1 MEIIKNLPD
10 DIVLEIYI
18 KHLKRFRLHNGTL
31 IKLLD
36 FDKYKFL
43 EKYVHRKIKSL
54 VYGTYGLDNEIKC
67 VITHTTPNLVERNRK
82 DSHIDDDLFCVTLTM
97 KDNSVK
103 YHVDRFRLKKIQ
115 DINITSPSNMY
126 NRGEYKDYDWEVLSY
141 TYEIF

>member
-10 DIVLEIYI
+10 DIVLDIYV
-18 KHLKRFRLHNGTL
+18 KYLKRYRLHNGTL

-54 VYGTYGLDNEIKC
+54 KHNTYGLENEIKC

-82 DSHIDDDLFCVTLTM
+82 DSRIDDDMFCLTLTI

-103 YHVDRFRLKKIQ
+103 YDVDRFRLKKIQ

-126 NRGEYKDYDWEVLSY
+126 HRCEYKDCDWEVLRY

>member
-1 MEIIKNLPD
+1 M
-10 DIVLEIYI
+10 
-18 KHLKRFRLHNGTL
+18 
-31 IKLLD
+31 
-36 FDKYKFL
+36 

-82 DSHIDDDLFCVTLTM
+82 DSPIDDDLFCVTLTM

-126 NRGEYKDYDWEVLSY
+126 HRGEYKDYDWEVLSY

>member
-10 DIVLEIYI
+10 DIVLDIYV
-18 KHLKRFRLHNGTL
+18 KYLKRYRLHNGTL

-54 VYGTYGLDNEIKC
+54 KHNTYGLDNEIKC
-67 VITHTTPNLVERNRK
+67 VITHTTPNLVEINRK
-82 DSHIDDDLFCVTLTM
+82 DSRIDDDLFCLTLTI

-103 YHVDRFRLKKIQ
+103 YDVDRFRLKKIQ

-126 NRGEYKDYDWEVLSY
+126 YRGDYKDYDWEVLRY